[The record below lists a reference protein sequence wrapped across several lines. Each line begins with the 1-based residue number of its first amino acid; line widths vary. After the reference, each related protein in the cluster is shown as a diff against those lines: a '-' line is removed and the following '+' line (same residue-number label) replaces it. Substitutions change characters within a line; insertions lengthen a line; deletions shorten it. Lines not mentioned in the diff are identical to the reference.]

1 MGRPA
6 KSIEDHI
13 KDGTYNVTRHRN
25 RGVSFESLEQM
36 SVPEELNKAAAEKWE
51 TIIPQLMEKG
61 LITEVDFPELKDAFI
76 HYGTAQD
83 CLSYVNE
90 NFPNHAEY
98 LASLNLCKGQCN
110 LLNSYSSCMDYYNKI
125 MHKFGATPME
135 RMKIK
140 VEPKK
145 EDAGDDFIKALMKTG
160 A

>member
-6 KSIEDHI
+6 KSTEDHI
-13 KDGTYNVTRHRN
+13 KDGTYRPARHAN
-25 RGVSFESLEQM
+25 RGVSFSTLDFM
-36 SVPEELNKAAAEKWE
+36 SIPEELNKAAADQWE
-51 TIIPQLMEKG
+51 IIIPQLLEKG
-61 LITEVDFPELKDAFI
+61 LITEVDLPELKDAFI

-90 NFPNHAEY
+90 NFENHAAY

-110 LLNSYSSCMDYYNKI
+110 LLNSYSSSMDYYNKI

-145 EDAGDDFIKALMKTG
+145 EDGADTFMKTLMEKG